1 MKLYY
6 LLKNINCRVV
16 GNTILDIKGLYHKD
30 TEVKENGLFFSLRGT
45 RVDGNA
51 YVLSAIKNGAV
62 AIVTEQEIQNLSGI
76 TQIIVRDAR
85 ETMSL
90 IACKFFGNPASKLK
104 IIGVTGTNGKTT
116 VTSMISHV
124 INSTGKKCSLIGT
137 NGVVINGVKYDTGM
151 TTPDPIELQQ
161 YFAQMVKQKQDY
173 VCMEVSAHAI
183 EFHKIDGFM
192 FEAVVFTNLSEDHL
206 DYFKSMKRYF
216 DTKCR
221 LFTKKY
227 TNFAVIN
234 IDNSYGIELAKRI
247 NINYVA
253 YSISNKADYVASDI
267 TLVGAGQKFKVNKSF
282 EINLN
287 FAGDFNVSNALSAI
301 ATLNYLGFDDATIA
315 FGLASMKAVDGRFN
329 TYVINGKLVIIDY
342 AHTPDGLENILVT
355 AKKIAGSNRLISVFG
370 CGGNRD
376 SQKRPIMGDIS
387 SRFADFTIITSDN
400 PRFEKRE
407 TIAKEIEKGIKSKNY
422 MIELDRTI
430 AIKKAISMAN
440 EGDVVVLA
448 GKGSE
453 PYIDENGVKIPY
465 SDMAEIEKLRR

>member
-30 TEVKENGLFFSLRGT
+30 TEVKEGGMFFSLRGT
-45 RVDGNA
+45 RVDGSS
-51 YVLSAIKNGAV
+51 YVLSAVKNGAV
-62 AIVTEQEIQNLSGI
+62 AVVTEQEIQNLSGV

-90 IACKFFGNPASKLK
+90 IACKFFGNPANKLK

-116 VTSMISHV
+116 VTSIISHI
-124 INSTGKKCSLIGT
+124 INFSGKKCALIGT

-161 YFAQMVKQKQDY
+161 YFAQMVKLKQEY

-183 EFHKIDGFM
+183 EFHKIDGFT
-192 FEAVVFTNLSEDHL
+192 FEAVVFTNLTEDHL
-206 DYFKSMKRYF
+206 DYFKNMKRYF
-216 DTKCR
+216 ETKCK
-221 LFTKKY
+221 LFSKKY

-234 IDNSYGIELAKRI
+234 LDDSYGIEIAKRI
-247 NINYVA
+247 NINYKA
-253 YSISNKADYVASDI
+253 YSIINKADYFANNI
-267 TLVGAGQKFKVNKSF
+267 QLVGAGQKFTVNRNF
-282 EINLN
+282 EVSLN
-287 FAGDFNVSNALSAI
+287 FAGNFNVSNALSAI
-301 ATLNYLGFDDATIA
+301 AVLEYIGLDEKTILDGF
-315 FGLASMKAVDGRFN
+315 ASMKPVEGRFN
-329 TYVINGKLVIIDY
+329 TCLVNEKLVIVDY
-342 AHTPDGLENILVT
+342 AHTPDGLKNILLT
-355 AKKIAGSNRLISVFG
+355 AKDIAGKNRLISVFG

-376 SQKRPIMGDIS
+376 VLKRPLMGEIS
-387 SRFADFTIITSDN
+387 TSIADFTIITSDN

-407 TIAKEIEKGIKSKNY
+407 DIAKDILKGIKSNNY
-422 MIELDRTI
+422 TIELDRTK
-430 AIKKAISMAN
+430 AIKKAVEIAKK
-440 EGDVVVLA
+440 GDVIVIA

-453 PYIDENGVKIPY
+453 PYIDENGVKMPY

>member
-329 TYVINGKLVIIDY
+329 TYIVNGKLVIIDY